1 MFDSAIKT
9 DSLLKIYYVK
19 NIYYNIKQEKI
30 KLGKLKSLIYLSEGK
45 FFLRFFKKGIT
56 PFTIKFIVIKNG
68 ILNLKKNI

>member
-1 MFDSAIKT
+1 MYINTNMFDSALKT

-45 FFLRFFKKGIT
+45 FFFKIFQKRNNT
-56 PFTIKFIVIKNG
+56 LYNKVYCN
-68 ILNLKKNI
+68 KKWDT